1 MKRLSLYLFLIL
13 FSFQTPSWAD
23 DIQDFQIEGMSVGD
37 SALDYFSEEEIN
49 SGVKTNFNDK
59 KFFAVDLNYSPKNYD
74 AIQLNLKT
82 HDKNF
87 IIYGLVGGIF
97 ITKKK
102 ECVKYQNEIV
112 DEINNIFKDF
122 TKEHVKWNHPY
133 DKTGRSKID
142 QIIFD
147 LKNNTGSVVV
157 SCYFWSKKI
166 KNKENW
172 EDSIRVELYTE
183 KYANWLEEEAH

>member
-1 MKRLSLYLFLIL
+1 MVVKILPELLIGKASINRLIVVPNKNKLCILIL
-13 FSFQTPSWAD
+13 T
-23 DIQDFQIEGMSVGD
+23 
-37 SALDYFSEEEIN
+37 
-49 SGVKTNFNDK
+49 
-59 KFFAVDLNYSPKNYD
+59 
-74 AIQLNLKT
+74 
-82 HDKNF
+82 
-87 IIYGLVGGIF
+87 
-97 ITKKK
+97 
-102 ECVKYQNEIV
+102 
-112 DEINNIFKDF
+112 KDF

-172 EDSIRVELYTE
+172 GDSIRVELYTK
-183 KYANWLEEEAH
+183 KYADWLVKEAH